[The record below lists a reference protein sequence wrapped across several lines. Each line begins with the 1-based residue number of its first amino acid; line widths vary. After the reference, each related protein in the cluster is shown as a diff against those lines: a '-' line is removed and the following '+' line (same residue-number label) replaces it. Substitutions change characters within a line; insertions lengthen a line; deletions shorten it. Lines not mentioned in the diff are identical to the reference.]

1 MRAIHHT
8 AAGGPEVLSLSE
20 VPAPE
25 PGPAQIRV
33 RVETAGLNRADIL
46 QRRGRYPAP
55 PGWPADIPGLE
66 YAGTV
71 DTTGGEVSRW
81 RPGDRVM
88 GLVGSGAH
96 AEYVVVHEEEA
107 LPIPPGIGM
116 VEAAAIPESFL
127 TGWDALVTRGRL
139 AAGERVLLHAVGSG
153 LGTAM
158 VQLARRIGATVLGT
172 SRTPAKLEHA
182 RALGMDIGIDTSG
195 GSFRDA
201 VIEPVNVVIDVLG
214 GPAFAENLA
223 ILAPRGRLVMLGF
236 LQGAQVETSLDPI
249 LRKRLEVIGSVMRT
263 RSLPERVSLVREFE
277 AEVLPMLVG
286 EAAVGRAGGPAG
298 RVRPIVG
305 ATFPFTDI
313 VSAHQAMEANEPFGK
328 IVLTWS

>member
-8 AAGGPEVLSLSE
+8 AAGGPEVLSLSDA
-20 VPAPE
+20 PTPE
-25 PGPAQIRV
+25 PGPPQVRV
-33 RVETAGLNRADIL
+33 RVEAAGLNRADIL

-71 DTTGGEVSRW
+71 DQVGADVSRW
-81 RPGDRVM
+81 TPGDRVM
-88 GLVGSGAH
+88 GLVGGGAH
-96 AEYVVVHEEEA
+96 AEFVVVHEEEA
-107 LPIPPGIGM
+107 IPIPEGMGM

-139 AAGERVLLHAVGSG
+139 VAGERVLIHAVGSG

-158 VQLARRIGATVLGT
+158 VQIAKRLGATVVGT

-182 RALGMDIGIDTSG
+182 RALGLDIGIDTSRAG
-195 GSFRDA
+195 FRDA

-214 GPAFAENLA
+214 GAAFADNLA

-236 LQGAQVETSLDPI
+236 LQGPQVETSLEPV

-263 RSLPERVSLVREFE
+263 RLLPERVGLVREFE
-277 AEVLPMLVG
+277 AEVLPML
-286 EAAVGRAGGPAG
+286 AGGQAG
-298 RVRPIVG
+298 RIHAVIG
-305 ATFPFTDI
+305 ATFPFSQI
-313 VSAHQAMEANEPFGK
+313 VRAHEAMEANEPFGK
-328 IVLTWS
+328 IVLTW

>member
-8 AAGGPEVLSLSE
+8 SAGGPEVLSLADA
-20 VPAPE
+20 PTPE

-46 QRRGRYPAP
+46 QRRGRYPSP

-66 YAGTV
+66 YAGVV
-71 DTTGGEVSRW
+71 DKAGADVSRW

-88 GLVGSGAH
+88 GLVGGGAH
-96 AEYVVVHEEEA
+96 AEFVVVHEEEA
-107 LPIPPGIGM
+107 LPLPDSMGM

-139 AAGERVLLHAVGSG
+139 VAGERVLLHAVGSG

-158 VQLARRIGATVLGT
+158 IQLAKRIGATVLGT
-172 SRTPAKLEHA
+172 SRTPAKLQHA
-182 RALGMDIGIDTSG
+182 RALGLDIGIDTSG
-195 GSFRDA
+195 GSFREA
-201 VIEPVNVVIDVLG
+201 VIEPVNVIIDVLG
-214 GPAFAENLA
+214 GPAFADNLA

-236 LQGAQVETSLDPI
+236 LQGPQVDTSLDQI

-263 RSLPERVSLVREFE
+263 RLLPERVSLVREFE
-277 AEVLPMLVG
+277 AEVLPML
-286 EAAVGRAGGPAG
+286 AAGIHPV
-298 RVRPIVG
+298 IG
-305 ATFPFTDI
+305 ATFPFSEI
-313 VSAHQAMEANEPFGK
+313 ARAHQAMESNEPFGK
-328 IVLTWS
+328 IVLTWT